1 MQFKTLSN
9 MIQQNQQENGIRT
22 ERRVCEIHGFYTA
35 FIGQLMDGTE
45 HASPCPVCK
54 EIDDQRNWLTQS
66 YGSQLVTNRLIEA
79 GVPEDIADITFQN
92 MPRGLRDNH
101 ILVSSCKKLVEGKIN
116 SLVLLG
122 GNGVGKTTLAIATL
136 ADIVERSLAEERQL
150 SLHYTTETKLLRS
163 LKTTFSR
170 KDGPTEQ
177 DIIDRM
183 SKLDVLVI
191 DEVGWAKDSEYNL
204 LALQEIIDARHRSKR
219 TIILG
224 NPTENDFKQHLTES
238 SRSKLSMNGLSH
250 EIQDIDHRREM
261 R

>member
-1 MQFKTLSN
+1 MQVKTLE
-9 MIQQNQQENGIRT
+9 MTIRQELPKSGIRV
-22 ERRVCEIHGFYTA
+22 ERRVCDIHGFYTA
-35 FIGQLMDGTE
+35 FIAQLMDGTE
-45 HASPCPVCK
+45 HASPCPACK
-54 EIDDQRNWLTQS
+54 ELRDQEQYSTISDSSLFVR
-66 YGSQLVTNRLIEA
+66 NRLIDA
-79 GVPEDIADITFQN
+79 GVPDDMADITFKN
-92 MPRGLRDNH
+92 MPKGLRENTT
-101 ILVSSCKKLVEGKIN
+101 LVESCRKLADGQVN

-122 GNGVGKTTLAIATL
+122 GNGVGKSTLAVATL
-136 ADIVERSLAEERQL
+136 SEIIQRSLSEEKQL

-183 SKLDVLVI
+183 SRVDVLVI
-191 DEVGWAKDSEYNL
+191 DEVGWAKDNEYNL

-224 NPTENDFKQHLTES
+224 NPTENDFKEHLTES
-238 SRSKLSMNGLSH
+238 SRSKLNMNGISH
-250 EIQDIDHRREM
+250 EIQDVDHRREK

>member
-1 MQFKTLSN
+1 MQFKTLEKT
-9 MIQQNQQENGIRT
+9 IQQDQQKSGMRV
-22 ERRVCEIHGFYTA
+22 ERRVCDIHGLYTA

-45 HASPCPVCK
+45 HASPCTACK
-54 EIDDQRNWLTQS
+54 ELADQQQDSNLA
-66 YGSQLVTNRLIEA
+66 YKSQFVVSRLIEA
-79 GVPEDIADITFQN
+79 GVPDDMAGITFQN
-92 MPRGLRDNH
+92 MPKGLRDNN
-101 ILVSSCKKLVEGKIN
+101 ILVSSCRKLADGQVN

-136 ADIVERSLAEERQL
+136 ADIVERNLSEERQL

-183 SKLDVLVI
+183 SRLDVLVI
-191 DEVGWAKDSEYNL
+191 DEVGWAKDNEYNL

-250 EIQDIDHRREM
+250 EIQDIDHRRGK
-261 R
+261 